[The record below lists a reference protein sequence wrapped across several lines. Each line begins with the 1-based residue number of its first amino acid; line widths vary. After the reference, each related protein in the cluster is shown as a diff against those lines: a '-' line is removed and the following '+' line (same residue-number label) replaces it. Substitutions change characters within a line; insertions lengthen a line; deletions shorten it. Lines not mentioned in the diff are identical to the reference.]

1 MTIDQ
6 CALPASARREVLLDR
21 RVFGVLLAAAALGIL
36 ACPALA
42 DTVLLTPGELER
54 WSIVRDED
62 AAPAVEYAA
71 GELQTFLEQTTG
83 VAPALRDAPRFLG
96 RHFHVGPGAAAA
108 RLGGDWRPESLGEE
122 GFVIDIGPR
131 HIVIAGG
138 EPRGTLFGVYHF
150 LERHM
155 GVRFLRADHTH
166 APQRD
171 AWEWPRT
178 RYEFVPAFAF
188 RWSFY
193 HELNSDT
200 AFAARLRNNAILDE
214 DRYGSSVDQPL
225 IQHSLHQQVPVDVYG
240 ESNPEYFAL
249 VDGRRRLEAPNDG
262 PQVCSTN
269 PEVVDLVTEA
279 VLEELE
285 AHPHRNVVS
294 VSQNDNDRYCEC
306 PSCAAI
312 NEREGSPSGAHMH
325 LVNTVAHRVAQE
337 RPDATIGTL
346 AYWYTRKPPRRMA
359 VQPNVAIQFATFEA
373 CTVHAINDGDCPI
386 NRAVA
391 EDFEG
396 WLERTDNVWVWHYAA
411 NLRYLDL
418 PFPSFWSLGPT
429 LRHFRDAG
437 ARGVFVQ
444 GNGRSPGGEMADL
457 RAYVISQLLWAPDE
471 DMRDLTAEFLELH
484 YGPEAAEP
492 LQRYLDAVQERA
504 EDRNAHPWCYV
515 IPGETGLNA
524 GDGHALYGMLHEALE
539 KAPEEPYRERVEKA
553 ALAGYKGLIEFAGEL
568 EYADGA
574 VRLHWPGV
582 PFALVQHYQQQA
594 AAHGLQFSEEF
605 TPIQAYFSALHALS
619 EGLPAQRVTRGP
631 WRLTLVEWFAQ
642 PVLELH
648 HEPSGETLFRGLEL
662 ASSELE
668 RGTLRDTIGGVGMMA
683 DQQVET
689 TEEGLVIRQAYDTG
703 TEVVRRMELDEDA
716 VTFYTALTNAG
727 EETRWY
733 RPRVTPRFTAP
744 ACAAVEVRRHDGE
757 WEDHAITPWQDRHTP
772 HQPGPA
778 DIQGDAV
785 RWETSGS
792 GWTAS
797 MQWRPGQLVP
807 GVWTHDPALGEL
819 TLELRNPE
827 IGLRPGGRFTYS
839 YAIRLAPPG

>member
-1 MTIDQ
+1 MNIERH
-6 CALPASARREVLLDR
+6 ALPAFARREVLVGR
-21 RVFGVLLAAAALGIL
+21 RVFGLLWAVAVFGIL
-36 ACPALA
+36 ACTGVA
-42 DTVLLTPGELER
+42 DTVLLTPSELER

-71 GELQTFLEQTTG
+71 EELQTLLEQATG
-83 VAPALRDAPRFLG
+83 IAPPFRDTPRFLG
-96 RHFHVGPGAAAA
+96 RHFHVGPQAASA
-108 RLGGDWRPESLGEE
+108 RLGGDWRPETLGEE
-122 GFVIDIGPR
+122 GFLIDIGPR

-150 LERHM
+150 LERHI
-155 GVRFLRADHTH
+155 GVRFLTADHTH

-171 AWEWPRT
+171 AWELPRT

-193 HELNSDT
+193 DEINSDT
-200 AFAARLRNNAILDE
+200 AFAARLRNNTILDE
-214 DRYGSSVDQPL
+214 ERYGWSAAQPL
-225 IQHSLHQQVPVDVYG
+225 IQHSLHEQVPVDVYG

-269 PEVVDLVTEA
+269 PDVIDLVTEA
-279 VLEELE
+279 VLEELD

-312 NEREGSPSGAHMH
+312 NEREGSPSGAHMY

-337 RPDATIGTL
+337 RPDAIIGTL
-346 AYWYTRKPPRRMA
+346 AYWYTRKPPQHMPL
-359 VQPNVAIQFATFEA
+359 QPNVAIQFATFEA
-373 CTVHAINDGDCPI
+373 CTVHAIDEADCSI

-391 EDFEG
+391 KDFEA
-396 WLERTDNVWVWHYAA
+396 WLERTDDVWVWHYSA

-418 PFPSFWSLGPT
+418 PFPSLWSLGPS
-429 LRHFRDAG
+429 LRYFRDAG

-457 RAYVISQLLWAPDE
+457 RAYVISRLLWDPNQDL
-471 DMRDLTAEFLELH
+471 RDLAAEFLELH
-484 YGPEAAEP
+484 YGPKAAEP
-492 LQRYLDAVQERA
+492 LQRYLDSVQQRA

-515 IPGETGLNA
+515 IPGETGFTA
-524 GDGHALYGMLHEALE
+524 EDGHALYGMLHEALVN
-539 KAPEEPYRERVEKA
+539 APEAPYRERVEKA
-553 ALAGYKGLIEFAGEL
+553 ALAGYKGLIEFAGAL
-568 EYADGA
+568 KYADGA

-582 PFALVQHYQQQA
+582 PFELIQHYQQQT

-605 TPIQAYFSALHALS
+605 TPIQAYLSALHALS

-648 HEPSGETLFRGLEL
+648 HKPSGETVFRGLKL

-668 RGTLRDTIGGVGMMA
+668 RGTLRDTIGGVGMMT
-683 DQQVET
+683 DQGVDV
-689 TEEGLVIRQAYDTG
+689 TEEGIVIRQAYDTG
-703 TEVVRRMELDEDA
+703 TEVVRRIELEESPGGA
-716 VTFYTALTNAG
+716 VTFHTALTNG
-727 EETRWY
+727 GDEKRWY

-744 ACAAVEVRRHDGE
+744 ADAGHSAPAAVEVRGYEGR
-757 WEDHAITPWQDRHTP
+757 WEDLAITPWQDRHTP
-772 HQPGPA
+772 
-778 DIQGDAV
+778 
-785 RWETSGS
+785 
-792 GWTAS
+792 
-797 MQWRPGQLVP
+797 
-807 GVWTHDPALGEL
+807 
-819 TLELRNPE
+819 
-827 IGLRPGGRFTYS
+827 
-839 YAIRLAPPG
+839 